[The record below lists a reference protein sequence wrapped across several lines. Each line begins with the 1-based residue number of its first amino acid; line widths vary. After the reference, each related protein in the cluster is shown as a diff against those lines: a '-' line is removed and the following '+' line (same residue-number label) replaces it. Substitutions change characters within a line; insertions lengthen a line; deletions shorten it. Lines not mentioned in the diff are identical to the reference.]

1 MAGIR
6 KSQLRRG
13 GRLADFTAA
22 GEEDYPFAIDPLPNL
37 YFTRDP
43 FASVGNGAVIN
54 KMFSVTRNRETIYA
68 DYIFKYHPEYKGQVK
83 DLYGRHN
90 HFHIEGGDVF
100 NVDEKTLFVGISQR
114 TTADAI
120 QKLAMNLFFE
130 TEGNKIERIFAFN
143 IPVSRAF
150 MHLDTV
156 FTMIDHDAFTYH
168 PGITATLRVFELT
181 KDEAKHDVKIEE
193 HKGFVRGLEADMQTL
208 AAHPLPAESFVG
220 MEIRG
225 DRLTDKENAGAALLD
240 TCKEVKGKDPVQI
253 GSYRGFTMSVA
264 FDSMWKT
271 YTLTLKGQM
280 THRVEL
286 GSDARGNLVRIENA
300 LDKMP
305 ERLRSV
311 QEQLENLYNQQAAAK
326 AEVGKPFPQEQE
338 LAAKTARLIELD
350 MELNLDGKGQPQ
362 PEQAIAKSARP
373 SVLDRL
379 KAPPVHG
386 APEKPHKKEMEA
398 R

>member
-1 MAGIR
+1 M
-6 KSQLRRG
+6 
-13 GRLADFTAA
+13 
-22 GEEDYPFAIDPLPNL
+22 P
-37 YFTRDP
+37 
-43 FASVGNGAVIN
+43 
-54 KMFSVTRNRETIYA
+54 
-68 DYIFKYHPEYKGQVK
+68 
-83 DLYGRHN
+83 
-90 HFHIEGGDVF
+90 
-100 NVDEKTLFVGISQR
+100 EKTVQKEPGKKPAPSKKPKPQQEVVVQISLSELHPFPDHPFQVR
-114 TTADAI
+114 EDASM
-120 QKLAMNLFFE
+120 QE
-130 TEGNKIERIFAFN
+130 T
-143 IPVSRAF
+143 
-150 MHLDTV
+150 
-156 FTMIDHDAFTYH
+156 
-168 PGITATLRVFELT
+168 
-181 KDEAKHDVKIEE
+181 
-193 HKGFVRGLEADMQTL
+193 
-208 AAHPLPAESFVG
+208 AESV
-220 MEIRG
+220 
-225 DRLTDKENAGAALLD
+225 KEYGVLVPALARPREDGGYELIAGHRRKHACELAGLA
-240 TCKEVKGKDPVQI
+240 
-253 GSYRGFTMSVA
+253 TMSVA

-271 YTLTLKGQM
+271 YTLTLKGRM

-305 ERLRSV
+305 ESLRSV